1 KRAENIRF
9 VIKSNLL
16 SLITG
21 KLGLIIPTTPN
32 LNLSNIKSLK
42 FESDLYT
49 VLSNITGL
57 PSINVPVGIDKN
69 GIPFGIQIIGN
80 AFDEANLFAICN
92 SLQKMCGLIIT
103 SW

>member
-1 KRAENIRF
+1 FYKRAENIRF

-32 LNLSNIKSLK
+32 LNNNSLK
-42 FESDLYT
+42 FESDVYT

-69 GIPFGIQIIGN
+69 GIPFGLQIIGN